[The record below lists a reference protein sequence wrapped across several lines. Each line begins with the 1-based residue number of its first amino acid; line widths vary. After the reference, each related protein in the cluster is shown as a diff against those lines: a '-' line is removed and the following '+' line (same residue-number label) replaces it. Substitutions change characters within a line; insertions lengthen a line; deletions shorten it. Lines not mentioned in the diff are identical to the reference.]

1 MTRKILIGLGALA
14 LVIAAGAAWAQ
25 GPGRGFMMKQMISKR
40 VAEAEDWIQATPQ
53 QRAQI
58 EKSRDTIIEALQAGH
73 SKRSDLHANLVAL
86 LTGNDL
92 QPEALYALLDQHTA
106 EVQDLAH
113 QIVPEIVKVHDV
125 LTPEQRATLAAKA
138 KEMRQKHQQH
148 HRHQGGFGGPGE

>member
-40 VAEAEDWIQATPQ
+40 VAEAEDLIQATPQ

-58 EKSRDTIIEALQAGH
+58 EKSRDTVLAAFEARHKDRGPTHQKLTT
-73 SKRSDLHANLVAL
+73 L
-86 LTGNDL
+86 LTADKLNPDD
-92 QPEALYALLDQHTA
+92 LYAIANQHA
-106 EVQDLAH
+106 QDIQDMAKV
-113 QIVPEIVKVHDV
+113 IVPEGVAVHDV

-138 KEMRQKHQQH
+138 QELRQKH
-148 HRHQGGFGGPGE
+148 HRHKGGFGGPGE